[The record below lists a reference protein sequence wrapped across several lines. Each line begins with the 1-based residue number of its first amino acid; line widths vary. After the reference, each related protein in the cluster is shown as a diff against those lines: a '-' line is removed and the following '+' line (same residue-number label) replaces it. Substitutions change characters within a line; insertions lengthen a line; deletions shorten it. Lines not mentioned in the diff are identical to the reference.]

1 MIKIQNL
8 GKEIDSDFEMVTDT
22 SIDFVIE
29 VFFIEVRVGMTR
41 ADEWLRESKA

>member
-8 GKEIDSDFEMVTDT
+8 GKEIDSDFEMVTGT

-29 VFFIEVRVGMTR
+29 VFFIEVRVRVTR
-41 ADEWLRESKA
+41 ADEWLRESET